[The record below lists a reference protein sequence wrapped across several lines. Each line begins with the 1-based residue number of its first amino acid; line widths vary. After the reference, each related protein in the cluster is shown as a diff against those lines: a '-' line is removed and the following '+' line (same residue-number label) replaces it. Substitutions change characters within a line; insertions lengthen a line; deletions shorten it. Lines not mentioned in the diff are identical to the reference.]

1 MAIKLTGGGSN
12 KVVHPSIRTSERG
25 SKGINPGRVSQVGV
39 SLGNHITE
47 GGARKLNPVTPA
59 YTQTPNFAPKF
70 GNEVALNSKS
80 APGQGRTI
88 HERGTQGTHGP
99 VASGNPPPEGQIFPG
114 FPGRR
119 S

>member
-1 MAIKLTGGGSN
+1 MGLTM
-12 KVVHPSIRTSERG
+12 KWSERFW
-25 SKGINPGRVSQVGV
+25 QDQ
-39 SLGNHITE
+39 
-47 GGARKLNPVTPA
+47 RKANERFMEECRAFA

-99 VASGNPPPEGQIFPG
+99 VASGSPPPEGQIFPG
-114 FPGRR
+114 LPGRR